1 MSELNP
7 ATASAAFVAV
17 SAAALMATAAW
28 FLLARMARPQPP
40 GVEPDAALRR
50 RPNPLPRTLRALRV
64 AVAAPAAHLEPQLPS
79 ALVAPLDRQLRR
91 AGCAERLSATE
102 LLLLGTP
109 ALLLAVP
116 VAVFNAGALW
126 LPLLLTVLTPALSL
140 RWVRGAALRREL
152 QVLRELPFHL
162 DMLALALESGATLL
176 LALRSSTPRAPPG
189 PLREAL
195 EALALDLQTGRL
207 RADALA
213 GLQRRIDFDS
223 ITTLTTAIREADR
236 SGAGLARVLR
246 IQAEQRRHER
256 FYRAEKLAMQAPVR
270 MLGPLVLCIFPC
282 TFIVIGFVLFVRVAG
297 S

>member
-1 MSELNP
+1 MR
-7 ATASAAFVAV
+7 V
-17 SAAALMATAAW
+17 
-28 FLLARMARPQPP
+28 
-40 GVEPDAALRR
+40 LRI
-50 RPNPLPRTLRALRV
+50 V
-64 AVAAPAAHLEPQLPS
+64 VAAPAVRIESLLP
-79 ALVAPLDRQLRR
+79 AGLRAPLERQLRR
-91 AGCAERLSATE
+91 AGCADCLTASE
-102 LLLLGTP
+102 LLLLGLP
-109 ALLLAVP
+109 PLLLAAP
-116 VAVFNAGALW
+116 VVVFDAGAFW
-126 LPLLLTVLTPALSL
+126 LPLAMSALTTVLSL
-140 RWVRGAALRREL
+140 RWVRGAAVRREQ
-152 QVLRELPFHL
+152 QVQRELPFHL

-207 RADALA
+207 RADALTA
-213 GLQRRIDFDS
+213 LQRRIDFDS

-297 S
+297 P